1 MLTIQTLN
9 KISVEGLNLFP
20 RDQYEIAT
28 EIPSPDAI
36 LLRSQNLHGVDLPE
50 SVKAIARAGA
60 GVNNI
65 PIDLCSER
73 GIVVFNTPGANA
85 NSVKELVLAGLLLSS
100 RRISEG
106 ISWVRTLKDEGERVP
121 VLVEGE
127 KKAFAGPEIA
137 GKTLGVIGLG
147 AIGASVA
154 NTARALGMDVIGHDP
169 FITVEGAWELSSDV
183 RRAVNLTAL
192 IAESDYI
199 TLHTPLT
206 DDTRGLIDDRLISHM
221 KPGARILNFA
231 RKELVDH
238 EALFRAFAS
247 GQVAAYVTDFPTA
260 DLLAYDQVIP
270 VPHLGASTPEA
281 EANCAVMAVR
291 QLRAFLEDGNIVNSV
306 NFPTCQLPRSAGR
319 RRLVI
324 TNRNIPKMVGRIT
337 TILADGGVNI
347 ADMINKGRGE
357 LAYNIIDL
365 DSAID
370 ASVISRL
377 EAVEGV
383 INVRYLN

>member
-1 MLTIQTLN
+1 MFTIQTLN
-9 KISVEGLNLFP
+9 KISVEGLNQFP
-20 RDQYEIAT
+20 RDRYEIAT
-28 EIPSPDAI
+28 EIPSPDAV
-36 LLRSQNLHGVDLPE
+36 LLRSQNLYGVELPS

-65 PIDLCSER
+65 PVDLCSER

-100 RRISEG
+100 RRISSG
-106 ISWVRTLKDEGERVP
+106 ISWVRSLKDMGDEVP
-121 VLVEGE
+121 VMVERE

-154 NTARALGMDVIGHDP
+154 NTARALGMDVVGHDP
-169 FITVEGAWELSSDV
+169 FITVEGAWGLSSDV

-206 DDTRGLIDDRLISHM
+206 EDTRGLIDDRLISHM
-221 KPGARILNFA
+221 KPGTRILNFA
-231 RKELVDH
+231 RMELVDH
-238 EALFRAFAS
+238 ESLFRAFDS
-247 GQVAAYVTDFPTA
+247 GAVAAYVTDFPTA
-260 DLLAYDQVIP
+260 ELLAYDQVIP

-281 EANCAVMAVR
+281 ESNCAVMAVR
-291 QLRAFLEDGNIVNSV
+291 QLRAFLEDGNITNSV
-306 NFPTCQLPRSAGR
+306 NFPACELPRSPGR
-319 RRLVI
+319 HRLVI
-324 TNRNIPKMVGRIT
+324 ANRNIPKMVGRIT
-337 TILADGGVNI
+337 TILADCGANI
-347 ADMINKGRGE
+347 ADMINKGRGD

-365 DSAID
+365 DTAID
-370 ASVISRL
+370 ASVIREL
-377 EAVEGV
+377 EGIEGV
-383 INVRYLN
+383 INVRYLY